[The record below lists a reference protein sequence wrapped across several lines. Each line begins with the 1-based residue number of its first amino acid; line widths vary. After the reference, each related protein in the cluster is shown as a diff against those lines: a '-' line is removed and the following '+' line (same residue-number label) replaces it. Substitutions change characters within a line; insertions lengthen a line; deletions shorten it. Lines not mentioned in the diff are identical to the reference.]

1 MDNPRLSR
9 SDERE
14 LKSETRVGDSIGTQ
28 NESRARWSLTV
39 GWVGDGVI
47 GSLSREHRVDHGP
60 PTSHTTLGTSHIP
73 PVPIQAVGQPVRTG
87 VAKRAPIPRP
97 RTRLGRQMDGSATAS
112 TLPAPNV
119 LASSSR
125 TFADVQ
131 QLGGHLTQASEESIR
146 SGSALLA
153 GALESSRGH
162 EHHPSTRRA
171 EDEESIHRWPRQH
184 VSATFGRHLR

>member
-1 MDNPRLSR
+1 MRKQGIPVVTRDYRRVTSTDISNRPPSPTARSGLTRRIPGSDVAGTKFGCCLATIHAAKLTTPSFRLG
-9 SDERE
+9 SD
-14 LKSETRVGDSIGTQ
+14 
-28 NESRARWSLTV
+28 
-39 GWVGDGVI
+39 
-47 GSLSREHRVDHGP
+47 RVDHGP

-131 QLGGHLTQASEESIR
+131 QHMGI
-146 SGSALLA
+146 
-153 GALESSRGH
+153 
-162 EHHPSTRRA
+162 
-171 EDEESIHRWPRQH
+171 
-184 VSATFGRHLR
+184 